1 MWQEKRTVRERIP
14 EFFRLTL
21 VTDTIAN
28 VYQNN
33 FNMMVFYHFS
43 LTELENMYPYERM
56 IYTTLL
62 NQHIENERKRK
73 NGVL

>member
-1 MWQEKRTVRERIP
+1 M
-14 EFFRLTL
+14 
-21 VTDTIAN
+21 TDTIAN